1 MTTSQNNVDR
11 LSRNYTSR
19 PIVVTT
25 DNTVNAG
32 DLVIWD
38 VTTGGGIP
46 VNTAR
51 PATSSNLSG
60 SAANFLGMAVQANAN
75 LIYPG
80 DADQP
85 ALEILVRGV
94 VFLNT
99 TNGDTYFN
107 GTPVTIGADSQT
119 ITATGGS
126 SKTIGYTLLDPPST
140 PRAQAATPTPE
151 SLAGGAGI
159 RVAVI
164 LTPQVA
170 WAAAI

>member
-38 VTTGGGIP
+38 TTATAGNA

-51 PATSSNLSG
+51 PCTAANLSAN
-60 SAANFLGMAVQANAN
+60 AANFLGLAVQANAN

-80 DADQP
+80 DADQA
-85 ALEILVRGV
+85 ALEVLVRGV
-94 VFLNT
+94 VLLNT
-99 TNGDTYFN
+99 TAGDTYFN
-107 GTPVTIGADSQT
+107 GTAVTIGADSQT
-119 ITATGGS
+119 ITSTGVSG
-126 SKTIGYTLLDPPST
+126 KIIGYTLLDPPST
-140 PRAQAATPTPE
+140 PRAQQATPTPE
-151 SLAGGAGI
+151 SLAGAAGV

-164 LTPQVA
+164 LAPQVA